1 MRVRRFVLQKESKI
15 TIAFM
20 KIHLILYDNTFI
32 ISITEDRTKH
42 MGFGAQF
49 YRGGREHDE
58 KS

>member
-32 ISITEDRTKH
+32 IR
-42 MGFGAQF
+42 
-49 YRGGREHDE
+49 YN
-58 KS
+58 